1 MLEEKEQ
8 KKYIKIIDVS
18 VTSRFQMFFGFLH
31 YIAVLVS
38 ALFNTSSSNAS
49 AGLKQRS
56 HDKLSFSDKRRW
68 HSVSSSFSSCDSSLD
83 C

>member
-1 MLEEKEQ
+1 MS
-8 KKYIKIIDVS
+8 VS
-18 VTSRFQMFFGFLH
+18 PVGFKFFGFLH

-56 HDKLSFSDKRRW
+56 HDKLSFSDKRR
-68 HSVSSSFSSCDSSLD
+68 
-83 C
+83 